1 MTLYQ
6 LLEVID
12 PLDDVS
18 IFSTTPYPSIKA
30 KGKNEDVF
38 MELVKARSPL
48 LNLQVF
54 WIGHGEKWIAIR
66 IPNLEGE
73 QQ

>member
-12 PLDDVS
+12 PLDDVA
-18 IFSTTPYPSIKA
+18 IFSTAPYPSIKE

-38 MELVKARSPL
+38 MKLVKARSPL

-66 IPNLEGE
+66 IPNVGGE